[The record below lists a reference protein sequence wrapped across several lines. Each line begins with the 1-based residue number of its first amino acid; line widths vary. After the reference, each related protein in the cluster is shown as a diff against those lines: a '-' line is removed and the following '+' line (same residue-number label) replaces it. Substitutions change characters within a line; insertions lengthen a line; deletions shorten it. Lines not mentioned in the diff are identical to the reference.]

1 MYAKT
6 LHPFERNHVQFLSGT
21 KRRINVSDSIKMVEW
36 GKLIALV
43 DSFYLNCVLAKKTTE
58 TFIKTERRN
67 TADFKYYIISINC
80 FRKLNF
86 EEL

>member
-43 DSFYLNCVLAKKTTE
+43 DSFYLNCVLAKTPQKRLLKLRGA
-58 TFIKTERRN
+58 IPQILS
-67 TADFKYYIISINC
+67 IISYLSIVLGN
-80 FRKLNF
+80 
-86 EEL
+86 

>member
-6 LHPFERNHVQFLSGT
+6 LHPIERNHVQFLSGT

-43 DSFYLNCVLAKKTTE
+43 DSFYLNCVLAKKPQKRLLKLRGA
-58 TFIKTERRN
+58 IPQILS
-67 TADFKYYIISINC
+67 IISYLSIVLGN
-80 FRKLNF
+80 
-86 EEL
+86 